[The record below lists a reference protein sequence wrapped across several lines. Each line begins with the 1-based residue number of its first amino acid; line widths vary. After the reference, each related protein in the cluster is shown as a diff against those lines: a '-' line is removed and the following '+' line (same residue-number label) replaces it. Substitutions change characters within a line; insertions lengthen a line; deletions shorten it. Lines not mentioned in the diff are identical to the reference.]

1 VRRIGDKRNEARY
14 SNNLANSLSDHGE
27 FAEAKK
33 MFERSLNIAMEV
45 GDKRG
50 AINTLGNIGLTLQR
64 MGDLAGAGP
73 KFEAALALAREIGNK
88 QSEASQQI
96 HLAELGYSMGDLEG
110 TTRALE
116 SADSLLQGSG
126 DKRHHL
132 YALYSWGDLLSAKD
146 DLAGARKK
154 LEEALSTANEIGA
167 RDLIAFSQMTLG
179 EQTIREGHAS
189 ESVPMLQGSRD
200 EFRAEKSPDFE
211 IEALHALA
219 DALLQLGRTQDAAS
233 AVHDANALLSEVP
246 DPLTRLDMSMV
257 SARLAAALGK
267 PADAVRSLQSV
278 AAEAR
283 KRGAVVAEFDA
294 RLAEGEIEV
303 ASPQRKVGE
312 GHLRSLQ
319 KDAQA
324 RGFLLTA
331 RKAGVALD
339 ARH

>member
-1 VRRIGDKRNEARY
+1 MGPRNR
-14 SNNLANSLSDHGE
+14 
-27 FAEAKK
+27 
-33 MFERSLNIAMEV
+33 
-45 GDKRG
+45 
-50 AINTLGNIGLTLQR
+50 
-64 MGDLAGAGP
+64 
-73 KFEAALALAREIGNK
+73 
-88 QSEASQQI
+88 
-96 HLAELGYSMGDLEG
+96 
-110 TTRALE
+110 
-116 SADSLLQGSG
+116 
-126 DKRHHL
+126 
-132 YALYSWGDLLSAKD
+132 
-146 DLAGARKK
+146 
-154 LEEALSTANEIGA
+154 
-167 RDLIAFSQMTLG
+167 
-179 EQTIREGHAS
+179 AS

-200 EFRAEKSPDFE
+200 EFRAEKSTDFE

-219 DALLQLGRTQDAAS
+219 DALLQLGRTQEATS
-233 AVHDANALLSEVP
+233 AVHDANALISEVP

-312 GHLRSLQ
+312 GRLRSLQ